1 MPAVSGARDGSTRG
15 RGMGGQGVGDRAANP
30 PPPGCTSR
38 PCVDA
43 GYCPDPGPLTGN
55 VRGRRC
61 AAPRP
66 QGIPYH
72 TIPRA
77 LWAAARSTAHTFP
90 SGPRGR
96 VLCCSGPAE
105 RPTAKPRGGH
115 EGPKVPDPPPSDP
128 LPMRGWREF
137 RTTETMGPKQ
147 HRMSGVPHRR
157 QAAGARGHERS
168 LRDLLADT
176 LAEFS

>member
-1 MPAVSGARDGSTRG
+1 
-15 RGMGGQGVGDRAANP
+15 MGKGWETELPTP

-72 TIPRA
+72 TIPPPPLVDPNLGGQRVGRS
-77 LWAAARSTAHTFP
+77 AA
-90 SGPRGR
+90 GI
-96 VLCCSGPAE
+96 
-105 RPTAKPRGGH
+105 PRGG
-115 EGPKVPDPPPSDP
+115 GGRWVP
-128 LPMRGWREF
+128 
-137 RTTETMGPKQ
+137 Q
-147 HRMSGVPHRR
+147 HTYLKMIPVTR
-157 QAAGARGHERS
+157 
-168 LRDLLADT
+168 
-176 LAEFS
+176 